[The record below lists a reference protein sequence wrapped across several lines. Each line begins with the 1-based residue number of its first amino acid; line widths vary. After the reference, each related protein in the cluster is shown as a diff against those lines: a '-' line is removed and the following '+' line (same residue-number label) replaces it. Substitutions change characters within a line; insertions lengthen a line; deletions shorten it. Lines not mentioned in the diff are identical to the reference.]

1 VRLSRRNL
9 DLIAPAVAR
18 PTARVL
24 AAACGVVHL
33 GVGAFSRAHQGVFLE
48 DAMEKAGGD
57 FAVIG
62 VSMRKP
68 DVAEALAEQ
77 NGLYTVETLAA
88 QPSYRVMGLL
98 RHTLTLPQAPAEVS
112 AVIASPRKKLITL
125 TVTEK
130 GYCLAGEAL
139 DFDHPDVK
147 ADLVD
152 PQNPKSAIGALVAG
166 LALRR
171 AHGAPITV
179 ISCDNLMDNGRR
191 LRGAVL
197 ALAERSDPALARWI
211 EAEIAFPD
219 TMVDCIVPAS
229 DAAHRARVEA
239 ALGLEDHASV
249 QREPFA
255 EWVIE
260 NRFAADRPALEAV
273 GVELVEDVSAARRL
287 KLHVLNA
294 AHSTLAYLGLPKGHV
309 YVRDAAADAELMGF
323 VAAMMR
329 EEVAPA
335 LPGLPVLAYW
345 EKTAARFANPAI
357 AHRLD
362 QIAEDGAFK
371 LAQRIYPLMTANRRE
386 GRPYARLVQAAR
398 AYLRWKAPGDRAAQA
413 VTLPEAVAADVGLTG
428 ELLRP

>member
-1 VRLSRRNL
+1 MRLSRANL
-9 DLIAPAVAR
+9 DLIAPSVRR
-18 PTARVL
+18 PDPRVL
-24 AAACGVVHL
+24 AAGCGVVHL

-68 DVAEALAEQ
+68 DVADALAEQ

-88 QPSYRVMGLL
+88 QPRYRVMGLL
-98 RHTLTLPQAPAEVS
+98 RHALTLPQAPAEVS
-112 AVIASPRKKLITL
+112 AVLASPRKKLITL

-139 DFDHPDVK
+139 DFDHPDIK
-147 ADLVD
+147 ADIAD

-171 AHGAPITV
+171 AHGTPITV

-197 ALAERSDPALARWI
+197 ALAERRDPELARWI

-239 ALGLEDHASV
+239 ALGLEDQASV

-309 YVRDAAADAELMGF
+309 YVRDAAADDELMGF

-335 LPGLPVLAYW
+335 LPRLPVLAYW
-345 EKTAARFANPAI
+345 DKTAARFANPAI

-371 LAQRIYPLMTANRRE
+371 LAQRIYPLLTANRRE
-386 GRPYARLVQAAR
+386 DRPYARLAQAAR
-398 AYLRWKAPGDRAAQA
+398 AYLRWKAPGDRTAQA
-413 VTLPEAVAADVGLTG
+413 ATLPETVTAEPGLAE
-428 ELLRP
+428 ELLGA

>member
-1 VRLSRRNL
+1 VRLTRATLNDTAPGVRRP
-9 DLIAPAVAR
+9 DP
-18 PTARVL
+18 RVL
-24 AAACGVVHL
+24 AAGCGVVHL

-68 DVAEALAEQ
+68 DVADSLAEQ
-77 NGLYTVETLAA
+77 DGLYTVETLAA

-98 RHTLTLPQAPAEVS
+98 RHSLTLPMAPAEVS
-112 AVIASPRKKLITL
+112 AVLASPRKKLITL

-139 DFDHPDVK
+139 DFDHPDIK
-147 ADLVD
+147 ADLAD

-171 AHGAPITV
+171 AHGAPVTV

-191 LRGAVL
+191 LRAAVI
-197 ALAERSDPALARWI
+197 ALAERRDAGLARWI

-229 DAAHRARVEA
+229 DATHRARVEA

-249 QREPFA
+249 QREAFA

-294 AHSTLAYLGLPKGHV
+294 AHSTLAYLGLPEGHV
-309 YVRDAAADAELMGF
+309 YVRDAAADPELMGF

-345 EKTAARFANPAI
+345 DKTAARFANPAI

-371 LAQRIYPLMTANRRE
+371 LAQRIYPLMTANRHA

-398 AYLRWKAPGDRAAQA
+398 AYLRWKAPNDRAAQA
-413 VTLPEAVAADVGLTG
+413 ATLPEAVAADGGLA
-428 ELLRP
+428 EALLAS